1 MLGKKMNNKQTFES
15 MKMDKHII
23 DNKTFEIL
31 KNRYI
36 YDVDNKPIQLF
47 YKQQESLQR
56 VESEF
61 SNSIKR
67 FISAKE
73 NHE

>member
-1 MLGKKMNNKQTFES
+1 MLGRKMNNKQTFES

-36 YDVDNKPIQLF
+36 YDDNTKPIQLF
-47 YKQQESLQR
+47 YKQQEPLER
-56 VESEF
+56 IESEF

-73 NHE
+73 NNE

>member
-36 YDVDNKPIQLF
+36 YDVGNKPIQLF
-47 YKQQESLQR
+47 YKQQEPLER
-56 VESEF
+56 IESEF

-73 NHE
+73 NHD

>member
-1 MLGKKMNNKQTFES
+1 MLGRKMNNKQTFES
-15 MKMDKHII
+15 MKMDRHII

-36 YDVDNKPIQLF
+36 YDVGDKPIQLL
-47 YKQQESLQR
+47 YKQQEPFQR

>member
-15 MKMDKHII
+15 MKMDRHII

-36 YDVDNKPIQLF
+36 YDVDNKPIQLL
-47 YKQQESLQR
+47 YKQQEPLQR
-56 VESEF
+56 IESEF

-73 NHE
+73 NH

>member
-1 MLGKKMNNKQTFES
+1 MLGRKMNNKQTFES

-31 KNRYI
+31 KSTYI
-36 YDVDNKPIQLF
+36 YDDNNQSIQLF
-47 YKQQESLQR
+47 YKQQEPLKR
-56 VESEF
+56 IESEF

>member
-15 MKMDKHII
+15 MKMDRHII

-36 YDVDNKPIQLF
+36 YDVGDKPIQLLH
-47 YKQQESLQR
+47 KQQEPLKR

>member
-1 MLGKKMNNKQTFES
+1 MLGRKMNNKQTFES

-36 YDVDNKPIQLF
+36 YDVDNKPIQLL
-47 YKQQESLQR
+47 YKQQEPLQR

-73 NHE
+73 NHD

>member
-15 MKMDKHII
+15 MKMDRHII

-47 YKQQESLQR
+47 YKQQEPLQR
-56 VESEF
+56 IESEF

-73 NHE
+73 NH

>member
-1 MLGKKMNNKQTFES
+1 MLGRKMNNKQTFES
-15 MKMDKHII
+15 MKVDKHII

-31 KNRYI
+31 KSIYI
-36 YDVDNKPIQLF
+36 YDDNDKPIQLLH
-47 YKQQESLQR
+47 KQQEQIKR
-56 VESEF
+56 IESEF

-73 NHE
+73 NNE

>member
-1 MLGKKMNNKQTFES
+1 MLGRKMNNKQTFES
-15 MKMDKHII
+15 MKMDNHII

-36 YDVDNKPIQLF
+36 YDVGNKPIQLF
-47 YKQQESLQR
+47 YKQQEPLER
-56 VESEF
+56 IESEF

-73 NHE
+73 NNE

>member
-1 MLGKKMNNKQTFES
+1 MLGRKMNNKQTFES
-15 MKMDKHII
+15 LKMDKHII
-23 DNKTFEIL
+23 DNKTFENL

-36 YDVDNKPIQLF
+36 YDDNNQSIQLF
-47 YKQQESLQR
+47 YKQQEPLQR

-73 NHE
+73 NNE

>member
-1 MLGKKMNNKQTFES
+1 MLGRKMNNKQTFQS
-15 MKMDKHII
+15 MKMDNHII

-31 KNRYI
+31 KSRYI
-36 YDVDNKPIQLF
+36 YNDNNQPIQLLH
-47 YKQQESLQR
+47 KQQEPLQR
-56 VESEF
+56 NESEF

>member
-31 KNRYI
+31 KSRYI
-36 YDVDNKPIQLF
+36 YDDNNKSIQLLH
-47 YKQQESLQR
+47 KQQEPIQR
-56 VESEF
+56 IESEF

-67 FISAKE
+67 FVSAKE

>member
-15 MKMDKHII
+15 MKMDRHII

-36 YDVDNKPIQLF
+36 YDVDNKSIQLLHT
-47 YKQQESLQR
+47 QQEPIKR

-67 FISAKE
+67 FISTKE
-73 NHE
+73 NNE

>member
-1 MLGKKMNNKQTFES
+1 MLGRKMNNKQTFES
-15 MKMDKHII
+15 MKMDRHII

-36 YDVDNKPIQLF
+36 YDVDNKPIQLL
-47 YKQQESLQR
+47 YKQQEPLQR

-73 NHE
+73 NHD

>member
-15 MKMDKHII
+15 MKMDRHII

-36 YDVDNKPIQLF
+36 YDDNNQSIQLF
-47 YKQQESLQR
+47 YKQQEPLQR
-56 VESEF
+56 IESEF

>member
-15 MKMDKHII
+15 MKMDRHII

-36 YDVDNKPIQLF
+36 YDVGDKPIQLL
-47 YKQQESLQR
+47 YKQQEPFQR

>member
-15 MKMDKHII
+15 MKMDRHII

-36 YDVDNKPIQLF
+36 YDVDNKPIQLL
-47 YKQQESLQR
+47 YKQQEPLQR
-56 VESEF
+56 IESEF

-73 NHE
+73 NHQ

>member
-15 MKMDKHII
+15 LKMDKHII

-31 KNRYI
+31 KSRYI
-36 YDVDNKPIQLF
+36 YDDDNKSIQLLH
-47 YKQQESLQR
+47 KQQEPDKR
-56 VESEF
+56 IESEF

>member
-31 KNRYI
+31 KSRYI
-36 YDVDNKPIQLF
+36 YDDNNQPIQLL
-47 YKQQESLQR
+47 YTQQEPLKR
-56 VESEF
+56 IESEF

-67 FISAKE
+67 FVSAKE